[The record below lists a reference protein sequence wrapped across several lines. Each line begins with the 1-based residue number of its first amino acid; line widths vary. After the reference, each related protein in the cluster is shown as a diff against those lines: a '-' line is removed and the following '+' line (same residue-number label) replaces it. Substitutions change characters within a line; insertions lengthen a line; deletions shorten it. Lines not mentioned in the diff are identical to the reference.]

1 LTSFLFMGRAIAASI
16 VAGAS
21 FVISSSVQAGAFNP
35 AAGEGVAI
43 LTTRFTDGRDF
54 IDGAGRRWRAPRW
67 RKFET
72 QLHVEY
78 GVTDWLAAIARPR
91 VVSIHEDGRKGFRG
105 GGIGASEI
113 GLQARLWRTGDW
125 AFAARV
131 MARLPASP
139 GGRFATWE
147 DRGGVEL
154 SFALGRSFTLFGM
167 AGFVDM
173 EVGARTRGGR
183 ADEAIASQTV
193 GIRPT
198 EKLLVMIQSF
208 STQSV
213 ESPRRR
219 ALRGAPMGEWRI
231 TSQIGLV
238 YEFAP
243 KWSLGVAAHRTFLVR
258 DGAQESG
265 GSVSLQRRF

>member
-1 LTSFLFMGRAIAASI
+1 MTWFSI
-16 VAGAS
+16 TGAPLAAGAACAS
-21 FVISSSVQAGAFNP
+21 LLVASTAQAGAFNP

-72 QLHVEY
+72 QLHLEY

-91 VVSIHEDGRKGFRG
+91 FASIDEGGRKGFRG
-105 GGIGASEI
+105 GGLGASEI
-113 GLQARLWRTGDW
+113 GLQARLWRSHDW

-131 MARLPASP
+131 MARLPAAP
-139 GGRFATWE
+139 GGRFPTWE
-147 DRGGVEL
+147 DRGGVEIA
-154 SFALGRSFTLFGM
+154 FALGRSFMLFGM

-183 ADEAIASQTV
+183 PDEVVASQTL
-193 GIRPT
+193 GLRPG
-198 EKLLVMIQSF
+198 EKFLVLMQTF
-208 STQSV
+208 STQSL

-231 TSQIGLV
+231 ASQVGIV

-243 KWSLGVAAHRTFLVR
+243 KWSLGLAARRTFVVR
-258 DGAQESG
+258 DGAQETG
-265 GSVSLQRRF
+265 GSVSLWRRF